1 MNLEF
6 LLKYVKS
13 VTDLQAL
20 QTISKEVQQ
29 RYHQLVQKKRLGNA
43 ELRVGDTVSFHTRG
57 AKKSEDAW
65 SGAAK

>member
-29 RYHQLVQKKRLGNA
+29 RYHQLVQKKRL
-43 ELRVGDTVSFHTRG
+43 EDWIHSSVTV
-57 AKKSEDAW
+57 
-65 SGAAK
+65 